1 MSTMHDL
8 FDTPIKAKKVKAGIY
23 AYQYRNGT
31 INIDGTK
38 FLFHSMTSA
47 ISAYRKA
54 NK

>member
-1 MSTMHDL
+1 MSAMHDL

-23 AYQYRNGT
+23 AFQYRNGT

-38 FLFHSMTSA
+38 FICHSMTSA